1 VSLAVCVVI
10 EELALNDADVDDDE
24 LPLTFTIVTEAL
36 LE

>member
-10 EELALNDADVDDDE
+10 EELALNDADVDDE